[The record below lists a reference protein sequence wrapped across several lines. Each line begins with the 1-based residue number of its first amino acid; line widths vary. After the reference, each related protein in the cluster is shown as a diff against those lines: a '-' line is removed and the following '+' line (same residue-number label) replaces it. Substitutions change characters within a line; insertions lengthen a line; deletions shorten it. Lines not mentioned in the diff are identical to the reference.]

1 MIPIR
6 NRVLS
11 LVAKGAIEEVLGVLE
26 RSTLAV
32 KEGENLGVDTSEQR
46 TIEQIYFDTKKELL
60 ERARDVLNVELE
72 NYNLTDGDT
81 NGL

>member
-6 NRVLS
+6 KHLLHLAGN
-11 LVAKGAIEEVLGVLE
+11 GAIEEVLEVLD
-26 RSTLAV
+26 RSALAV
-32 KEGENLGVDTSEQR
+32 KEAENLNVDASEQR

-72 NYNLTDGDT
+72 NYDQE
-81 NGL
+81 